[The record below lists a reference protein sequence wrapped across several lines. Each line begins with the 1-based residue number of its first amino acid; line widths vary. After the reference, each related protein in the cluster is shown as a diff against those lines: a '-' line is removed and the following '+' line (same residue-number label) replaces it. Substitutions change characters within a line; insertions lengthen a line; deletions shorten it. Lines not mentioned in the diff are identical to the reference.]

1 MNSRVEIL
9 APAGS
14 MESMMAAVQAG
25 ADAIYMGGSRF
36 GARAYADNP
45 EEDRFL
51 EAIDY
56 VHLHGCRLYMT
67 VNTLVKE
74 EELDQLYDFL
84 KPYYERGL
92 DAVIVQDLGVWKF
105 IREHF
110 PDLPIHASTQMTV
123 TGWRSAQSLKEMGA
137 TPRGNSERVIS
148 SGNRRDPRPCGCG
161 NRELCAWRIVLL
173 LLRAV
178 SA

>member
-84 KPYYERGL
+84 KPYYERVRKMW
-92 DAVIVQDLGVWKF
+92 AVNTMSG
-105 IREHF
+105 
-110 PDLPIHASTQMTV
+110 
-123 TGWRSAQSLKEMGA
+123 GWMR
-137 TPRGNSERVIS
+137 
-148 SGNRRDPRPCGCG
+148 
-161 NRELCAWRIVLL
+161 
-173 LLRAV
+173 
-178 SA
+178 

>member
-110 PDLPIHASTQMTV
+110 PDLPIHASTQM
-123 TGWRSAQSLKEMGA
+123 AQCPELKGDGSD
-137 TPRGNSERVIS
+137 PRGNSERVIS